1 MINHEIT
8 IPDEIARISCLANR
22 CLTHVQQ
29 DLAEEALLAARKAT
43 EGMLYN
49 VSRQKNFIKDTKPR
63 SLKDYLDIFRGK
75 HELVPQ
81 VIYRHIETIQHHG
94 NDAGHF
100 QAIEIT
106 YDTRTLQNCL
116 NALVSILLW
125 YIDQT
130 PASSAQ
136 CLLDVSQSIINTVPL
151 IQKRDNTPD
160 NIEPWED
167 MSLVDNSQEEIVRL
181 LEKADQ
187 KDIHAMMYLAK
198 LYKEGYAG
206 ISRDLD
212 KAFGF
217 FAECVE
223 SADDDALVSIA
234 LDEMSKVLYSQ
245 HRYPE
250 SFQYA
255 LRSAEMGNPR
265 IMLHLAFLYNR
276 GIGTQLDK
284 AAAEK
289 WYLTAAEMK
298 NPIASLARHDLARF
312 YKHSVSN
319 PEIREQLR
327 QSAALNHT
335 ASCYELGEAYFW
347 GIYGFPQDHIQAKEW
362 LELAA
367 DDGDAKAM
375 FELGRMYYWGGSA
388 FPADYVRSAKWYE
401 KAIQLNHPEA
411 ANHLAYLYEFGF
423 LGTPDYQT
431 AKAQYKAAADQGD
444 LFSMHKYGYL
454 CLMDT
459 HSIKPEYRKAREYLE
474 KAAQQNYAMSYCA
487 LAEMEYL
494 GLGQNARKAKARTLF
509 REARDRGDVWP
520 DIILE
525 ALN

>member
-43 EGMLYN
+43 EGILYN

-116 NALVSILLW
+116 NALASILLW

-151 IQKRDNTPD
+151 IRLRDNTPD

-167 MSLVDNSQEEIVRL
+167 MSLVDNSREEIVRL

-206 ISRDLD
+206 VSRDLD

-234 LDEMSKVLYSQ
+234 LDEMSGVLYSQ

-255 LRSAEMGNPR
+255 LRSAEIGNPR

-289 WYLTAAEMK
+289 WYRTAAEMK
-298 NPIASLARHDLARF
+298 NPIASLARHELARF

-319 PEIREQLR
+319 SEIREQLR

-335 ASCYELGEAYFW
+335 ASCYELGMAYSW
-347 GIYGFPQDHIQAKEW
+347 GVYGFPKDYHQAKEW

-367 DDGDAKAM
+367 DEGNTNAM
-375 FELGRMYYWGGSA
+375 YELGCLYYWGDPVL
-388 FPADYVRSAKWYE
+388 PADYSLSARWYE
-401 KAIQLNHPEA
+401 RAMQLNHLEA
-411 ANHLAYLYEFGF
+411 TNHLAYLYEFGF
-423 LGTPDYQT
+423 LGTPDYDK
-431 AKAQYKAAADQGD
+431 AKILLKAAADQGH
-444 LFSMHKYGYL
+444 LFSQYEYGFL
-454 CLMDT
+454 CLMDS
-459 HSIKPEYRKAREYLE
+459 HSIKPEYDKAKDYFE
-474 KAAQQNYAMSYCA
+474 KAAHQNYAMAYCA
-487 LAEMEYL
+487 LAEMEFL
-494 GLGQNARKAKARTLF
+494 GLGQTPRKSKARILF
-509 REARDRGDVWP
+509 NEARSRGDVWP
-520 DIILE
+520 DIILA